1 MDIMC
6 PGFSGCRSDDSHAA
20 LLLKTWG
27 LQGLRGFFPRF
38 PKFFER
44 VCRDS
49 KDHAFIVI
57 VMLLNRIVRVAL
69 VAACPV
75 PTFAS
80 CPRRGMRRGRLMRT
94 GCKKDQEGI
103 GLNCR
108 LGSST
113 LHTPRAPRPQSDV
126 ALASVAKSMS
136 GDSANIKAG
145 LQLRTLRDYLGQ
157 QRLPSQ

>member
-80 CPRRGMRRGRLMRT
+80 HAEGSTYANRV
-94 GCKKDQEGI
+94 QEGI